1 MSLSS
6 VRRGSAGSTS
16 SEISNSDMSDG
27 HATYTEMS
35 SMSGY
40 LKKRSTWSSWKEVYV
55 VVQAGLL
62 LEFKKHS
69 SSKVKHT
76 SVLSDCTVDHA
87 ENFTNEP
94 CTFSV
99 TSKKS
104 KTTTYWK
111 CPDEMNL
118 REWIHCLHF
127 HTGEME
133 HDADMV
139 CSVEDYMQSF
149 GDAAVLAGQ
158 TGTIIAINAP
168 VTQLLGWTKEDLVG
182 QSVEKLMDAAIAKN
196 HALFMARYVE
206 TGQKRLI
213 GKPRVMEVVRK
224 DGSKVR
230 LELCLG
236 EVPSWANSS
245 GGAQIQFIAQMHT
258 PKVSYDKESI
268 DEMMDAV
275 MYSTFQSAKMDLHSK
290 IAEQMYAMAATIE
303 RLQKQELA
311 NDRSVAVR
319 PGEEADEDEMSED
332 GSVSSV
338 GSSAREQ
345 KEERVVEVMHMLHK
359 GGGSGAQVYAARVDG
374 WGCVMK
380 AISIDAANNQQLL
393 ALSNEISVLESL
405 PYHRNLV
412 RYLFHRTLANRIEI
426 FVTQYECTLADLI
439 ERRRSTE
446 PHGAGIASCSS
457 HSIQGSRSSSALQSV
472 TTGGSSSSGAVGK
485 GGPTRGNFSG
495 GEICAFVMDIVRG
508 IMTLHARKLIHR
520 DLKPENIFVT
530 FNASGGVEALAVGDF
545 DTAKSVHGNKAAQHT
560 VVGTPGYMAPEV
572 LMNAKYSFP
581 VDVFGVGMI
590 LYSLLSMQHPFEGEQ
605 NMFQVSQNI
614 IAGKLPKIDD
624 AMVEGEPVKKQL
636 AKLYGKC
643 VAVKPHKRPKLS
655 AVKSSLVKM
664 MVEC

>member
-1 MSLSS
+1 MDTTDTWADLEGDFTCSQ
-6 VRRGSAGSTS
+6 T
-16 SEISNSDMSDG
+16 
-27 HATYTEMS
+27 
-35 SMSGY
+35 
-40 LKKRSTWSSWKEVYV
+40 LKKRSTFSSWKEVYV
-55 VVQAGLL
+55 VVQAGML
-62 LEFKKHS
+62 LEFKRP
-69 SSKVKHT
+69 T
-76 SVLSDCTVDHA
+76 SDKPRRSITLADCHIEPA
-87 ENFTNEP
+87 QHFTNDP
-94 CTFSV
+94 NTFMLSR
-99 TSKKS
+99 KG
-104 KTTTYWK
+104 KTPSYWK
-111 CPDEMNL
+111 CPDQESL
-118 REWIHCLHF
+118 QEWFRCISHHI
-127 HTGEME
+127 
-133 HDADMV
+133 
-139 CSVEDYMQSF
+139 
-149 GDAAVLAGQ
+149 GDLDEPCQTTPSEYVRTIENAAVLSGE

-426 FVTQYECTLADLI
+426 FVTQYECTLSDLI
-439 ERRRSTE
+439 ERRRAKE
-446 PHGAGIASCSS
+446 EALG
-457 HSIQGSRSSSALQSV
+457 SSSSPSV
-472 TTGGSSSSGAVGK
+472 NITAGSSSSGAVGK

-664 MVEC
+664 MVSS